1 MIDSNELIF
10 VFIVCAILNIVLFFK
25 IWRMTNDVKGIH
37 TLLFAKEANER
48 KPSDAIEKTIDK
60 IIVNERS
67 RS

>member
-48 KPSDAIEKTIDK
+48 KPDSYYEEIIDK
-60 IIVNERS
+60 TIVNERS